1 LSAAADD
8 VHKVGVPLAMVVFV
22 GVLTAILNSGV
33 FGEIADDSLPKQSQ
47 VNPWLFELLFNAISP
62 MKMMVGALLVALTL
76 RFDYTRDPATRPI
89 IARSTEPV
97 EVPRNLPKFKA
108 SLSATGMATLFVSIS
123 LSRLGVSIFRMP
135 EDLREKLL
143 MLVTMY
149 VSLLVVP
156 TVVALKARQEG
167 VLRDWW
173 TYEET

>member
-62 MKMMVGALLVALTL
+62 MN
-76 RFDYTRDPATRPI
+76 YTRDPATRPI